1 MKELGK
7 NCRDRVAIKL
17 LFDLFV
23 FRRRTRK
30 RERERERENGKV
42 FKEHC
47 AASVYLSHADTIEK
61 YTEERNHVT
70 SRFWWPRGK
79 LLGIFGAYISM
90 NGKNYL
96 VCMID
101 VQSR

>member
-30 RERERERENGKV
+30 RERERKRTGK
-42 FKEHC
+42 
-47 AASVYLSHADTIEK
+47 SS
-61 YTEERNHVT
+61 
-70 SRFWWPRGK
+70 
-79 LLGIFGAYISM
+79 
-90 NGKNYL
+90 KNTAQP
-96 VCMID
+96 VCTFHM
-101 VQSR
+101 QTL